1 MHGTRAFLTA
11 ALLCGSSV
19 LPAPSSAQDPG
30 RKAATSAED
39 AAAAGTPATHDR
51 RAVELVD
58 RWIEAVGGMDAYW
71 DLRGARYTLV
81 TELYDPESGRLR
93 RARPRYVTLA
103 RTEAGEVARIERWE
117 GDDFIAHGWDGER
130 AWARMNGEALGP
142 GDMDY
147 DQATLVT
154 SDVHYW
160 LGLPYKLRDP
170 GLRLHH
176 DGTDDAGREVVRVT
190 FGPGVGEHQDLWRY
204 FFVEDRSWPVEVQ
217 YVEEGRTETN
227 RVHFQEIRTE
237 GGFVFVGRRVHVDEE
252 GRITKVLRIG
262 DFELDPGVDPAM
274 LSPPGAPGG

>member
-1 MHGTRAFLTA
+1 MQTVTAILTA
-11 ALLCGSSV
+11 ALLLGSA
-19 LPAPSSAQDPG
+19 LFPAPSSAQDPG
-30 RKAATSAED
+30 PAGV
-39 AAAAGTPATHDR
+39 AAADADSATGSTHDP
-51 RAVELVD
+51 RAVALVD
-58 RWIEAVGGMDAYW
+58 RWIESVGGMDAYW
-71 DLRGARYTLV
+71 ALRDARYTLV

-130 AWARMNGEALGP
+130 AWARMNGEVLGP

-176 DGTDDAGREVVRVT
+176 DGTDDEGREVVRVT
-190 FGPGVGEHQDLWRY
+190 FGEGVGEHQDLWRY

-217 YVEEGRTETN
+217 YVEEGRTEVN
-227 RVHFQEIRTE
+227 RVLFRGIRTE
-237 GGFVFVGRRVHVDEE
+237 GELVFVGRRVHVDEE
-252 GRITKVLRIG
+252 GRITKILRIG
-262 DFELDPGVDPAM
+262 DFELDPDVDPAVF
-274 LSPPGAPGG
+274 SPPGASGG